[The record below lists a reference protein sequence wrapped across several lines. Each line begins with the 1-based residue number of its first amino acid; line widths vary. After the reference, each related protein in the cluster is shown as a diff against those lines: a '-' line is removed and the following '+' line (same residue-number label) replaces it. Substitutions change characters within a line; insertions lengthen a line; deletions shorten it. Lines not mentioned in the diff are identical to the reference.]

1 MRKVGG
7 GGRKGPEGWL
17 NRENGGSA
25 FCPRLSHH
33 SGGFCGERTTE
44 GHTARARTR
53 PSRKG
58 KEMQRGWGR
67 SRRVEKRKKI
77 LMRTEWVRAGK
88 RGEKRAGRDFKR
100 QRDCRTGHIPVGE
113 TQMKH
118 GSERTQGVKVTD
130 RKP

>member
-1 MRKVGG
+1 MQGSLTPRGG
-7 GGRKGPEGWL
+7 SKSIRSVAWPEGRKPD
-17 NRENGGSA
+17 GS
-25 FCPRLSHH
+25 
-33 SGGFCGERTTE
+33 E
-44 GHTARARTR
+44 
-53 PSRKG
+53 
-58 KEMQRGWGR
+58 
-67 SRRVEKRKKI
+67 RKKI